1 MIVDTSA
8 LVAVV
13 ARERDVRRV
22 IDELERA
29 IASKISTVTLLGLRI
44 VLAHDRFGAADL
56 VDDLLHRYR
65 IQPLDFTVEHANAAA
80 RAYQRYGRGH
90 HTAARLNFGDC
101 ASYAAY
107 RKLPP
112 SHCFTWDTTS
122 RRPTLL
128 QRCDDQ
134 LGSQSLRPCD
144 RFGRALRRCSE
155 GAP

>member
-13 ARERDVRRV
+13 ARERDVHRL

-29 IASKISTVTLLGLRI
+29 SASKISTVTLLELRI

-65 IQPLDFTVEHANAAA
+65 IQPLEFTVEHANAAA

-90 HTAARLNFGDC
+90 HPARLNFGDC
-101 ASYAAY
+101 ASYA
-107 RKLPP
+107 
-112 SHCFTWDTTS
+112 TS
-122 RRPTLL
+122 KIAAEPLL
-128 QRCDDQ
+128 YVGHDFAQTDVD
-134 LGSQSLRPCD
+134 S
-144 RFGRALRRCSE
+144 ALR
-155 GAP
+155 